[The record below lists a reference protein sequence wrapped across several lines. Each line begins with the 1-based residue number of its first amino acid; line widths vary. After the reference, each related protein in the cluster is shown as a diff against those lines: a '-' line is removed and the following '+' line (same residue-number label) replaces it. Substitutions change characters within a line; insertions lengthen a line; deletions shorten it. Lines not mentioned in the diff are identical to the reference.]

1 MPISTS
7 LASLAM
13 HRVMLAPLAV
23 LLELE
28 ALGIILLVL
37 RGRVVTAL
45 AIRARHRD
53 QRSHEYSFYAILSQA
68 CDYTHESE

>member
-28 ALGIILLVL
+28 ALRIILLVL
-37 RGRVVTAL
+37 CGRVIATL
-45 AIRARHRD
+45 AISARHRD
-53 QRSHEYSFYAILSQA
+53 QGTHLLSLWFI
-68 CDYTHESE
+68 T